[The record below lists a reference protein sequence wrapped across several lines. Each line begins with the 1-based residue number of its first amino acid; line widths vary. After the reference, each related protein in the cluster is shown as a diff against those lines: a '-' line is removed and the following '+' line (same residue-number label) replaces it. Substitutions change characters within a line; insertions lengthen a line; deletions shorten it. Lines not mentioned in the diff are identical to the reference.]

1 MGSHSSQLDVIEMSK
16 LILQVEGEPLKDE
29 QLQDGLSHFLSN
41 DDAFR
46 VLKATVH
53 LMESGDLS
61 FWTSNR
67 LMHRLK
73 AFAVE
78 LQAEQGQQQ
87 VDGALL
93 LSWLEQGGNL
103 EPNVRWEIE
112 SLPDNGGIY
121 HILLEGGKKNES

>member
-1 MGSHSSQLDVIEMSK
+1 MSR
-16 LILQVEGEPLKDE
+16 LILQVEGEPLKDD
-29 QLQDGLSHFLSN
+29 QLREGLSYFLSN

-46 VLKATVH
+46 ILKAMVR

-61 FWTSNR
+61 FWTSTR
-67 LMHRLK
+67 LMHRLR
-73 AFAVE
+73 AFAAEV
-78 LQAEQGQQQ
+78 QAEQCQQQ

-103 EPNVRWEIE
+103 EPNVRWEIQ

-121 HILLEGGKKNES
+121 RTLLEGGKKNES